1 MRLSD
6 KEVNVEARI
15 MVPRLS
21 WVARAYQWACARLY
35 LELAWAYDWVSWLV
49 SGGHWRRWQ
58 AGVWAEVRG
67 QDVLELGVGTGELLV
82 QGSQRRFSMVGVDRS
97 PTMIEV
103 TRRRAVQKQVGVRA
117 ILSDGRALP
126 FQDEV
131 FDTVMATF
139 PAGYILEA
147 ATLAEMRRV
156 LRRGGR
162 VVLLGLWVE
171 LQFGWMGRM
180 LPVFYGR
187 PAEASLTATAERLA
201 AAGFEARWVEQQ
213 DGPFTVGV
221 LVADRE

>member
-6 KEVNVEARI
+6 KEVNVETGI
-15 MVPRLS
+15 MVPQLS
-21 WVARAYQWACARLY
+21 WITRAYRWACARLY

-67 QDVLELGVGTGELLV
+67 QDVLELGVGTGELLA
-82 QGSQRRFSMVGVDRS
+82 QGSHRRLSMMGVDCS

-103 TRRRAVQKQVGVRA
+103 ARRRALKKQVGMH
-117 ILSDGRALP
+117 ITMSDGRALP
-126 FQDEV
+126 FEEGV

-139 PAGYILEA
+139 PAGYILEP
-147 ATLAEMRRV
+147 ATVAEMRRV

-171 LQFGWMGRM
+171 LQLGWAGRM

-187 PAEASLTATAERLA
+187 PSEASLAAMVARLA
-201 AAGFEARWVEQQ
+201 AAGLKARWVEQR
-213 DGPFTVGV
+213 DGRFTVGV
-221 LVADRE
+221 LVGDRE